1 MYGSHAI
8 TTRYIG
14 RNLSPGPG
22 ILRKTHL
29 THGAGR
35 CHVGVGFVVVR
46 LHMSLTPVSSQIR
59 VEVLNH
65 HDITPSL

>member
-1 MYGSHAI
+1 MNGSHAK

-29 THGAGR
+29 THAGGT
-35 CHVGVGFVVVR
+35 CHVGVGIVVVR